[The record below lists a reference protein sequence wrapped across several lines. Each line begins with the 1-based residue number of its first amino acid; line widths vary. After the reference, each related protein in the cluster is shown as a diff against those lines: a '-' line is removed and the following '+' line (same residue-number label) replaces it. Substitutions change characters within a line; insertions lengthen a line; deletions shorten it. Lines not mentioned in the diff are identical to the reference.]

1 MNKKQIILKLI
12 SLLAIMILYLL
23 VRLDND
29 LKEAG
34 ISLIEYSEMILTKNV
49 IIVSIIVGLVASLTV
64 YIMVS
69 IHEKERK
76 PLIRLLIAF
85 IYATVISILIAYFSP
100 ELIVMIAEDR
110 LEQLVY
116 TSIFMIIAIL
126 LFIPEIKVLNTYLK
140 KLAKENRE
148 KQDNK

>member
-1 MNKKQIILKLI
+1 MNKKQIVIK
-12 SLLAIMILYLL
+12 IMLLL
-23 VRLDND
+23 VLIVSYLFLRLNID
-29 LKEAG
+29 LSEVN

-100 ELIVMIAEDR
+100 ELILMIAEDR

-126 LFIPEIKVLNTYLK
+126 LFIPEIKVLNNYLK
-140 KLAKENRE
+140 KLAEENRE